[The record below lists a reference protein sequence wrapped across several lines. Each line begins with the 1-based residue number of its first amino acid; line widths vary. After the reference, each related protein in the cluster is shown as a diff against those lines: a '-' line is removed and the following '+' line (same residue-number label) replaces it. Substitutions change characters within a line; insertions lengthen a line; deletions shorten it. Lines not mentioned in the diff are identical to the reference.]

1 MRSAAHVLDAYGEW
15 LDRQALAARTR
26 SAYRRWVAELLE
38 HLVAGDELD
47 AFLAPAG
54 DDDRRAVLADWR
66 RRLVDRRLAPSTV
79 NLARQNRIDAGRS
92 SLQVLG
98 SVHVSILITWSP
110 YRPKRSPSSPRIT
123 TVALP
128 KRRKTA

>member
-38 HLVAGDELD
+38 HPVAGGELD

-54 DDDRRAVLADWR
+54 DDDRRATTTAALCSPTGVAGSWTAGLR
-66 RRLVDRRLAPSTV
+66 RRR
-79 NLARQNRIDAGRS
+79 
-92 SLQVLG
+92 
-98 SVHVSILITWSP
+98 
-110 YRPKRSPSSPRIT
+110 
-123 TVALP
+123 
-128 KRRKTA
+128 

>member
-1 MRSAAHVLDAYGEW
+1 MFSAAQVLDAYGEW

-54 DDDRRAVLADWR
+54 DDDRRAVLATGVAGWSIVGLR
-66 RRLVDRRLAPSTV
+66 RRR
-79 NLARQNRIDAGRS
+79 
-92 SLQVLG
+92 
-98 SVHVSILITWSP
+98 
-110 YRPKRSPSSPRIT
+110 
-123 TVALP
+123 
-128 KRRKTA
+128 